1 MSWPRQAL
9 IDLLGI
15 EHPIIQAPM
24 AGASTAAL
32 AAAVSN
38 AGALGGFGGTDFEP
52 GRTARGHPRHSSE
65 DQQALHHQPLSRS
78 HRTLCSRCRA
88 RGRTE
93 DGSCP
98 GTRGAAMRA
107 RFPIRSTCSAS
118 STARSRLWS
127 RNGCP
132 CSPATSVLRTRRSC
146 ARSRPTARA
155 SSRRRRQ
162 LKRHASSKSAGV
174 DAIIAQGSEAGGHR
188 GTFAAPA
195 GQAEI
200 GTMALVP
207 QIVDAVSVPVIAAG
221 GIMDGRGIAA
231 ALMLGASG
239 VQMGTA
245 FVPCPET
252 AVNPAYVRAPSGGGA
267 GRCGSHR
274 CRFRQTGSPASKQA
288 CRSPRAEPRPS
299 PRVSRAALDDS
310 QSSQGCRREAQRRV
324 PADVGRS
331 GGDAGARDAR
341 RGARSAPFC
350 RRRRRSSQAEPR
362 NQDRSM
368 TPRQITLVQQSFA
381 KVLPIRETAAALFYD
396 RLFAI
401 DPSTR
406 PLFPADMPRR
416 APS

>member
-38 AGALGGFGGTDFEP
+38 AGALGGFGGTDSAPDEL
-52 GRTARGHPRHSSE
+52 RKVI
-65 DQQALHHQPLSRS
+65 
-78 HRTLCSRCRA
+78 RA
-88 RGRTE
+88 IRRKTGNPFIINLYLDRTE
-93 DGSCP
+93 PYVSVAEREAALKSALAPVHAELNAGKVPDPIDLLGKFDSQIAVVIEERVP
-98 GTRGAAMRA
+98 VLSSHFGAPDASVMRALKANGTRVLA
-107 RFPIRSTCSAS
+107 
-118 STARSRLWS
+118 TATTV
-127 RNGCP
+127 GE
-132 CSPATSVLRTRRSC
+132 A
-146 ARSRPTARA
+146 
-155 SSRRRRQ
+155 RQ
-162 LKRHASSKSAGV
+162 LASAGV

-252 AVNPAYVRAPSGGGA
+252 AVNPAYVRRLLAAAPGDALLTDVVSGRPARLLRNRLVDLLEQNRAHRLAFPEQHSMTRNLRKVASATDNAEFLPMFA
-267 GRCGSHR
+267 GQGVTLTRAMPAAELVGSLV
-274 CRFRQTGSPASKQA
+274 A
-288 CRSPRAEPRPS
+288 
-299 PRVSRAALDDS
+299 
-310 QSSQGCRREAQRRV
+310 EAQTLLSLNGV
-324 PADVGRS
+324 
-331 GGDAGARDAR
+331 
-341 RGARSAPFC
+341 SAPFA
-350 RRRRRSSQAEPR
+350 RVS
-362 NQDRSM
+362 
-368 TPRQITLVQQSFA
+368 
-381 KVLPIRETAAALFYD
+381 
-396 RLFAI
+396 
-401 DPSTR
+401 
-406 PLFPADMPRR
+406 
-416 APS
+416 